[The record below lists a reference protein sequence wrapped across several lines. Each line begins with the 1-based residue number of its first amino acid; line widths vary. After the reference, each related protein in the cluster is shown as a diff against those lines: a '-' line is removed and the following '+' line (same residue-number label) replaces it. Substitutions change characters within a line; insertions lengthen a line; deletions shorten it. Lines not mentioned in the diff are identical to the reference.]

1 MIKQIYFAPL
11 QGYTEAFYR
20 RAHNA
25 TIGGVAE
32 YVTPFLRL
40 EKNELRPK
48 DLREL
53 GRAVRNPP
61 NTVPQVLVKSPE
73 ELKILLAPIEKA
85 GYSKVDLNFGC
96 PFPKVTQHGYGA
108 GILPFPNTVK
118 SVLSELSNYPQFEF
132 SVKMRIGLESTNE
145 LPPLMPLLNG
155 APLRH
160 IVVHPRLGKQ
170 QYSGDVDL
178 ETFRFM
184 VQNSVHPV
192 IYNGDIR
199 TVEDA
204 APYRDVMIGRGL
216 LANPLLAL
224 EIKEGSIDAP
234 SRLALLLAFH
244 KTLVVELQEIEQ
256 PLPKLKT
263 VWDYFL
269 PNAEPH
275 LRKKLLK
282 SRTMDDYLAIAP
294 SVIESAVSS

>member
-1 MIKQIYFAPL
+1 V
-11 QGYTEAFYR
+11 
-20 RAHNA
+20 H
-25 TIGGVAE
+25 
-32 YVTPFLRL
+32 
-40 EKNELRPK
+40 
-48 DLREL
+48 
-53 GRAVRNPP
+53 NPP

-73 ELKILLAPIEKA
+73 ELKILIAPIAKA
-85 GYSKVDLNFGC
+85 GYTKVDLNFGC

-108 GILPFPNTVK
+108 GILPLPDAVK
-118 SVLSELSNYPQFEF
+118 SVLSALSNYPQINF
-132 SVKMRIGLESTNE
+132 SVKMRIGLESADE
-145 LPPLMPLLNG
+145 LPPLIPLLNN

-170 QYSGDVDL
+170 QYNGDLDM
-178 ETFRFM
+178 ETFRFF
-184 VQNSVHPV
+184 VQSSVHPV

-199 TVEDA
+199 TIEDA

-224 EIKEGSIDAP
+224 DIKEGTIDAQ
-234 SRLALLLAFH
+234 SRLTLLMAFH
-244 KTLVVELQEIEQ
+244 KTLVVELQDIEQ

>member
-1 MIKQIYFAPL
+1 MIYFAPL

-25 TIGGVAE
+25 IIGGVDE

-53 GRAVRNPP
+53 GRAVHNPP

-73 ELKILLAPIEKA
+73 ELKTLLAPIEKA
-85 GYSKVDLNFGC
+85 GYTKIDLNFGC

-108 GILPFPNTVK
+108 GILPFPDAVK
-118 SVLSELSNYPQFEF
+118 SVLSALSNYPQINF
-132 SVKMRIGLESTNE
+132 SVKMRIGLESADE
-145 LPPLMPLLNG
+145 LPPLIPLLND

-160 IVVHPRLGKQ
+160 VVVHPRLGKQ
-170 QYSGDVDL
+170 QYSGDLDM
-178 ETFRFM
+178 ESFRFF

-199 TVEDA
+199 TIEDA
-204 APYRDVMIGRGL
+204 LPYHDIMIGRGL

-224 EIKEGSIDAP
+224 EIKEGTIDAS
-234 SRLALLLAFH
+234 SRLTLLMAFH
-244 KTLVVELQEIEQ
+244 KALVVELQEIEQ

-282 SRTMDDYLAIAP
+282 SRTLDDYLAIAP

>member
-1 MIKQIYFAPL
+1 MIYFAPL

-20 RAHNA
+20 RAHSA
-25 TIGGVAE
+25 VIGGVDE

-53 GRAVRNPP
+53 RRAVHNPP

-73 ELKILLAPIEKA
+73 ELKILIAPIAKA
-85 GYSKVDLNFGC
+85 GYTKVDLNFGC

-108 GILPFPNTVK
+108 GILPLPDAVK
-118 SVLSELSNYPQFEF
+118 SVLSALSNYPQINF
-132 SVKMRIGLESTNE
+132 SVKMRIGLESADE
-145 LPPLMPLLNG
+145 LPPLIPLLNN

-170 QYSGDVDL
+170 QYNGDLDM
-178 ETFRFM
+178 ETFRFF
-184 VQNSVHPV
+184 VQSSVHPV

-199 TVEDA
+199 TIEDA

-224 EIKEGSIDAP
+224 DIKEGTIDAQ
-234 SRLALLLAFH
+234 SRLTLLMAFH
-244 KTLVVELQEIEQ
+244 KALVVELQEIEQ

-294 SVIESAVSS
+294 SVIESAISS

>member
-1 MIKQIYFAPL
+1 MIYFAPL

-25 TIGGVAE
+25 VIGGVAE
-32 YVTPFLRL
+32 YVMPFLRL

-53 GRAVRNPP
+53 GRAVHNPP

-73 ELKILLAPIEKA
+73 ELKTLIAPIAKA
-85 GYSKVDLNFGC
+85 GYTKVDLNFGC

-108 GILPFPNTVK
+108 GILPFPDAVRP
-118 SVLSELSNYPQFEF
+118 VLSELSQYPQIEF
-132 SVKMRIGLESTNE
+132 SVKMRIGLESADE
-145 LPPLMPLLNG
+145 LPPLIPLLND

-160 IVVHPRLGKQ
+160 VVVHPRLGKQ
-170 QYSGDVDL
+170 QYSGDLDM
-178 ETFRFM
+178 ESFRFF

-199 TVEDA
+199 TIEDA
-204 APYRDVMIGRGL
+204 LPYHDIMIGRGL

-224 EIKEGSIDAP
+224 EIKEGTIDAQ
-234 SRLALLLAFH
+234 SRLAFLLAFH
-244 KTLVVELQEIEQ
+244 KALVVELQDIEQ

-263 VWDYFL
+263 IWDYFL

-282 SRTMDDYLAIAP
+282 SRTLDDYLAIAP
-294 SVIESAVSS
+294 SVIESAINS

>member
-1 MIKQIYFAPL
+1 MIYFAPL

-25 TIGGVAE
+25 TIGGVDE
-32 YVTPFLRL
+32 YVMPFLRL

-53 GRAVRNPP
+53 GRAARNPP

-73 ELKILLAPIEKA
+73 ELKTLIAPIEKA
-85 GYSKVDLNFGC
+85 GYTKVDLNFGC

-108 GILPFPNTVK
+108 GILPFPDAVR
-118 SVLSELSNYPQFEF
+118 SILAALSNYPQINF
-132 SVKMRIGLESTNE
+132 SVKMRIGLESADE
-145 LPPLMPLLNG
+145 LPPLIPLLND

-170 QYSGDVDL
+170 QYSGDLDM
-178 ETFRFM
+178 ETFRFF

-192 IYNGDIR
+192 IYNGDIH
-199 TVEDA
+199 TIEDA
-204 APYRDVMIGRGL
+204 ASYHDVMIGRGL

-224 EIKEGSIDAP
+224 EIKEGTIDTP
-234 SRLALLLAFH
+234 SRREFLMAFH
-244 KTLVVELQEIEQ
+244 KVLVIELQEIEQ

-294 SVIESAVSS
+294 SVIESSITS

>member
-1 MIKQIYFAPL
+1 MIYFAPL

-20 RAHNA
+20 RAHHA
-25 TIGGVAE
+25 AIGGVDE

-40 EKNELRPK
+40 EKNELRTK

-53 GRAVRNPP
+53 EQNPP
-61 NTVPQVLVKSPE
+61 NTVPQILVKSPE
-73 ELKILLAPIEKA
+73 ELETLIAPIEKA
-85 GYSKVDLNFGC
+85 GFSKVDLNFGC

-108 GILPFPNTVK
+108 GILPFPEAVRA
-118 SVLSELSNYPQFEF
+118 VLSVLSNYPEIVF
-132 SVKMRIGLESTNE
+132 SVKMRIGLNSADE
-145 LPPLMPLLNG
+145 LPPLIPLLND

-160 IVVHPRLGKQ
+160 VTVHPRLGHQ
-170 QYSGDVDL
+170 QYNGDLDM
-178 ETFRFM
+178 ETFCFF

-204 APYRDVMIGRGL
+204 APYHDVMIGRGL

-224 EIKEGSIDAP
+224 EIQEGPIAV
-234 SRLALLLAFH
+234 SRRLELLTAFH
-244 KTLVVELQEIEQ
+244 KALVTELQDIEQ
-256 PLPKLKT
+256 PLQKLKT

-282 SRTMDDYLAIAP
+282 SRTIDDYLALAP
-294 SVIESAVSS
+294 FVIESAVVS

>member
-1 MIKQIYFAPL
+1 MDKKIYFAPL

-25 TIGGVAE
+25 TIGGVDE

-40 EKNELRPK
+40 EKNELRSK

-53 GRAVRNPP
+53 GRATRNPP
-61 NTVPQVLVKSPE
+61 NTVPQILVKSPE
-73 ELKILLAPIEKA
+73 ELKILIAPIAKA
-85 GYSKVDLNFGC
+85 GYTKVDLNFGC

-108 GILPFPNTVK
+108 GILPFPEVVK
-118 SVLSELSNYPQFEF
+118 SVLSALSNYPQIEF
-132 SVKMRIGLESTNE
+132 SVKMRIGLESADE
-145 LPPLMPLLNG
+145 LPPLIPLLND

-170 QYSGDVDL
+170 QYNGDLDMD
-178 ETFRFM
+178 TFRFF
-184 VQNSVHPV
+184 VQNSIHPV

-199 TVEDA
+199 TLEDA

-224 EIKEGSIDAP
+224 EIKEGTIDTA
-234 SRLALLLAFH
+234 SRLTFLMAFH
-244 KTLVVELQEIEQ
+244 KALVVKLQEIEQ

-263 VWDYFL
+263 IWDYFL

-294 SVIESAVSS
+294 SVIESSITL

>member
-1 MIKQIYFAPL
+1 MIYFAPL

-20 RAHNA
+20 CAHCSV
-25 TIGGVAE
+25 IGGVDE

-73 ELKILLAPIEKA
+73 ELKALLIPIEKA
-85 GYSKVDLNFGC
+85 GYTKVDLNFGC

-108 GILPFPNTVK
+108 GILPFPDAVK
-118 SVLSELSNYPQFEF
+118 SVLSALSNYPQINF
-132 SVKMRIGLESTNE
+132 SVKMRIGLESADE
-145 LPPLMPLLNG
+145 LPPLIPLLND

-170 QYSGDVDL
+170 QYNGDLDM
-178 ETFRFM
+178 ETFRFF
-184 VQNSVHPV
+184 VENSVHPV

-199 TVEDA
+199 TIENA

-224 EIKEGSIDAP
+224 EIKEGTIDAQ
-234 SRLALLLAFH
+234 SCLTLLMAFH
-244 KTLVVELQEIEQ
+244 KALVVELQEIEQ

-263 VWDYFL
+263 IWDYFL

>member
-1 MIKQIYFAPL
+1 MIYFAPL

-53 GRAVRNPP
+53 GRAVHNPP

-73 ELKILLAPIEKA
+73 ELKTLIAPIAKA
-85 GYSKVDLNFGC
+85 GYTKVDLNFGC

-108 GILPFPNTVK
+108 GILPFPDAVRP
-118 SVLSELSNYPQFEF
+118 VLSELSQYPQIEF
-132 SVKMRIGLESTNE
+132 SVKMRIGLESADE
-145 LPPLMPLLNG
+145 LPPLIPLLND

-170 QYSGDVDL
+170 QYSGDLDM
-178 ETFRFM
+178 ESFRFF

-199 TVEDA
+199 TIEDA
-204 APYRDVMIGRGL
+204 LPYHDIMIGRGL

-224 EIKEGSIDAP
+224 EIKEGTIDAQ
-234 SRLALLLAFH
+234 SRLAFLLAFH
-244 KTLVVELQEIEQ
+244 KALVVELQDIEQ

-263 VWDYFL
+263 IWDYFL

-282 SRTMDDYLAIAP
+282 SRTLDDYLAIAP
-294 SVIESAVSS
+294 SVIESAINS

>member
-1 MIKQIYFAPL
+1 VV
-11 QGYTEAFYR
+11 
-20 RAHNA
+20 
-25 TIGGVAE
+25 GGVDE

-53 GRAVRNPP
+53 GRAVHNPP

-73 ELKILLAPIEKA
+73 ELKTLLIPIEKA
-85 GYSKVDLNFGC
+85 GYTKVDLNFGC

-108 GILPFPNTVK
+108 GILPFPDAVK
-118 SVLSELSNYPQFEF
+118 SVLSALSNYPQINF
-132 SVKMRIGLESTNE
+132 SVKMRIGLESADE
-145 LPPLMPLLNG
+145 LPPLIPLLND

-160 IVVHPRLGKQ
+160 IVIHPRLGKQ
-170 QYSGDVDL
+170 QYSGDLDM
-178 ETFRFM
+178 ETFRFF
-184 VQNSVHPV
+184 VQSSVHPV

-199 TVEDA
+199 TIEDA
-204 APYRDVMIGRGL
+204 MPYRDVMIGRGL

-224 EIKEGSIDAP
+224 EIKEGIIDTQ
-234 SRLALLLAFH
+234 SRLTLLMAFH
-244 KTLVVELQEIEQ
+244 KALVVELQEIEQ

-263 VWDYFL
+263 IWDYFL

-282 SRTMDDYLAIAP
+282 SHTLDDYLAIAP

>member
-1 MIKQIYFAPL
+1 MIYFAPL

-20 RAHNA
+20 RAHCA
-25 TIGGVAE
+25 VIGGVAE

-53 GRAVRNPP
+53 GRPVQNPP

-73 ELKILLAPIEKA
+73 ELKTLLIPIEKA
-85 GYSKVDLNFGC
+85 GYTKVDLNFGC

-108 GILPFPNTVK
+108 GILPFPDAVK
-118 SVLSELSNYPQFEF
+118 SVLSALSNYPQINF
-132 SVKMRIGLESTNE
+132 SVKMRIGLESADE
-145 LPPLMPLLNG
+145 LPPLIPLLND

-160 IVVHPRLGKQ
+160 IVIHPRLGKQ
-170 QYSGDVDL
+170 QYSGDLDM
-178 ETFRFM
+178 ETFRFF
-184 VQNSVHPV
+184 VQSSVHPV

-199 TVEDA
+199 TIEDA
-204 APYRDVMIGRGL
+204 MPYRDVMIGRGL

-224 EIKEGSIDAP
+224 DIKEGTIDAQ
-234 SRLALLLAFH
+234 SRLTLLMAFH
-244 KTLVVELQEIEQ
+244 KALVVELQEIEQ

-263 VWDYFL
+263 IWDYFL

-282 SRTMDDYLAIAP
+282 SHTLDDYLAIAP

>member
-1 MIKQIYFAPL
+1 MIYFAPL

-53 GRAVRNPP
+53 GRAVQNPP
-61 NTVPQVLVKSPE
+61 NTVPQILVKSPE
-73 ELKILLAPIEKA
+73 ELKTLIAPIAKA
-85 GYSKVDLNFGC
+85 GYTKVDLNFGC

-108 GILPFPNTVK
+108 GILPFPDAVR
-118 SVLSELSNYPQFEF
+118 SVLSALSNVPQINF
-132 SVKMRIGLESTNE
+132 SVKMRIGLESADE
-145 LPPLMPLLNG
+145 LPPLIPLLNE

-160 IVVHPRLGKQ
+160 IIVHPRLGKQ
-170 QYSGDVDL
+170 QYSGDLDM
-178 ETFRFM
+178 ESFRFF

-199 TVEDA
+199 TIEDA
-204 APYRDVMIGRGL
+204 MPYHDIMIGRGL

-224 EIKEGSIDAP
+224 EIKEGTIDAQ
-234 SRLALLLAFH
+234 SRLALLMAFH
-244 KTLVVELQEIEQ
+244 KALVVELQDIEQ

-263 VWDYFL
+263 IWDYFL

-282 SRTMDDYLAIAP
+282 SRTLDDYLAIAP
-294 SVIESAVSS
+294 SVIESAINS

>member
-1 MIKQIYFAPL
+1 MIYFAPL

-25 TIGGVAE
+25 IIGGVDE

-40 EKNELRPK
+40 EKNELPAK
-48 DLREL
+48 DLSKL
-53 GRAVRNPP
+53 GRAMRNPP

-73 ELKILLAPIEKA
+73 ELKILLPPIEKA

-108 GILPFPNTVK
+108 GILPFPDAVR
-118 SVLSELSNYPQFEF
+118 SVLSELSKYPQIAF
-132 SVKMRIGLESTNE
+132 SVKMRIGLGSTNE
-145 LPPLMPLLNG
+145 LPPLMPLLNS

-170 QYSGDVDL
+170 QYGGDVDL

-184 VQNSVHPV
+184 VLNSVHPI

-199 TVEDA
+199 TVADA
-204 APYRDVMIGRGL
+204 APYHDVMIGRGL

-224 EIKEGSIDAP
+224 DIKEGSYDAP

-244 KTLVVELQEIEQ
+244 KMLVTELQEIEQ

-269 PNAEPH
+269 SNAEPH

-294 SVIESAVSS
+294 SVIESAVNS

>member
-1 MIKQIYFAPL
+1 MIYFAPL

-32 YVTPFLRL
+32 YVMPFLRL

-53 GRAVRNPP
+53 GRAVHNPP

-73 ELKILLAPIEKA
+73 ELKTLIAPIAKA
-85 GYSKVDLNFGC
+85 GYTKVDLNFGC

-108 GILPFPNTVK
+108 GILPFPDAVR
-118 SVLSELSNYPQFEF
+118 SVLSELSQYPQIEF
-132 SVKMRIGLESTNE
+132 SVKMRIGLESADE
-145 LPPLMPLLNG
+145 LPPLIPLLND

-160 IVVHPRLGKQ
+160 VVVHPRLGKQ
-170 QYSGDVDL
+170 QYSGDLDM
-178 ETFRFM
+178 ESFRFF

-199 TVEDA
+199 TIEDA
-204 APYRDVMIGRGL
+204 LPYHDIMIGRGL

-224 EIKEGSIDAP
+224 EIKEGTIDAQ
-234 SRLALLLAFH
+234 SRLAFLLAFH
-244 KTLVVELQEIEQ
+244 KALVVELQDIEQ

-263 VWDYFL
+263 IWDYFL

-282 SRTMDDYLAIAP
+282 SRTLDDYLAIAP
-294 SVIESAVSS
+294 SVIESAINS

>member
-1 MIKQIYFAPL
+1 MIYFAPL

-25 TIGGVAE
+25 VIGGVAE

-53 GRAVRNPP
+53 GRAVHNPP

-73 ELKILLAPIEKA
+73 ELKTLIAPIAKA
-85 GYSKVDLNFGC
+85 GYTKVDLNFGC

-108 GILPFPNTVK
+108 GILPFPDTVR
-118 SVLSELSNYPQFEF
+118 SILSELSKYPQIEF
-132 SVKMRIGLESTNE
+132 SVKMRIGLESADE
-145 LPPLMPLLNG
+145 LPPLIPLLND

-170 QYSGDVDL
+170 QYNGDLDM
-178 ETFRFM
+178 ESFRFF

-199 TVEDA
+199 TIEDA
-204 APYRDVMIGRGL
+204 LPYHDIMIGRGL

-224 EIKEGSIDAP
+224 EIKEGTIDAQ
-234 SRLALLLAFH
+234 SRLAFLLAFH
-244 KTLVVELQEIEQ
+244 KALVVELQDIEQ

-263 VWDYFL
+263 IWDYFL

-282 SRTMDDYLAIAP
+282 SRTLDDYLAIAP
-294 SVIESAVSS
+294 SVIESAINS

>member
-1 MIKQIYFAPL
+1 MIYFAPL

-20 RAHNA
+20 RAHQ
-25 TIGGVAE
+25 TVIGGVDE
-32 YVTPFLRL
+32 YVTPFIRL

-53 GRAVRNPP
+53 RYPMRNPY

-73 ELKILLAPIEKA
+73 ELETLLKPIQKA
-85 GYSKVDLNFGC
+85 GYIKVDLNFGC

-108 GILPFPNTVK
+108 GILPFPDAVR
-118 SVLSELSNYPQFEF
+118 SVLSALSNYPQIEF
-132 SVKMRIGLESTNE
+132 SVKMRIGLDTTDE
-145 LPPLMPLLNG
+145 LPPLIPLLND

-170 QYSGDVDL
+170 QYSGDLDM
-178 ETFRFM
+178 ETFRFF

-192 IYNGDIR
+192 IYNGDIQ
-199 TVEDA
+199 TIEDA

-216 LANPLLAL
+216 LANPLLGL
-224 EIKEGSIDAP
+224 EIKEGAIDTA
-234 SRLALLLAFH
+234 SRLTLLMAFH
-244 KTLVVELQEIEQ
+244 KALVVELQDIEQ

-282 SRTMDDYLAIAP
+282 SRTMDDYLSIAP
-294 SVIESAVSS
+294 SVIESAITS